1 MFLFK
6 RKIDE
11 LEPEPARIVELG
23 RDVIILGSLYLTEG
37 QEKNFYVDDTLTV
50 DINTHIVG
58 NITAT
63 HCIVDGKVTGN
74 IICAESL
81 ELGPTAVIEGTITAK
96 AALIN
101 AGCVVNGEVVL
112 DPLLEVPI
120 LSIKIAEAKEYLEKE
135 GSKISV
141 DSFSKIEEEILQKDS
156 RAFNN
161 IPSNEP
167 KSPIIQDRKT
177 DTKPKEESD
186 NWW

>member
-11 LEPEPARIVELG
+11 LEPQPVRIVELG

-37 QEKNFYVDDTLTV
+37 QEKNFYVQDTLTI
-50 DINTHIVG
+50 DINAHITGSV
-58 NITAT
+58 TAA

-74 IICAESL
+74 IICTESL

-96 AALIN
+96 AAVIN

-112 DPLLEVPI
+112 DPQLEAPL
-120 LSIKIAEAKEYLEKE
+120 LSIKIAEANEYLEKE

-141 DSFSKIEEEILQKDS
+141 DYFSKIEEEIPQKDS
-156 RAFNN
+156 RVFND
-161 IPSNEP
+161 IPNNEP

-177 DTKPKEESD
+177 DTKPISESD

>member
-11 LEPEPARIVELG
+11 IEPQPARIVELG
-23 RDVIILGSLYLTEG
+23 RDVIVLGSLYLTEG

-50 DINTHIVG
+50 DINTYIVG

-96 AALIN
+96 AAVIN

-120 LSIKIAEAKEYLEKE
+120 LSIKITEAKNYLEKE
-135 GSKISV
+135 GRTISV
-141 DSFSKIEEEILQKDS
+141 DSFSKVEEEIPQKDS
-156 RAFNN
+156 KAFNN
-161 IPSNEP
+161 PPNKEQ
-167 KSPIIQDRKT
+167 KSLIIQEKKIE
-177 DTKPKEESD
+177 TKPISESD